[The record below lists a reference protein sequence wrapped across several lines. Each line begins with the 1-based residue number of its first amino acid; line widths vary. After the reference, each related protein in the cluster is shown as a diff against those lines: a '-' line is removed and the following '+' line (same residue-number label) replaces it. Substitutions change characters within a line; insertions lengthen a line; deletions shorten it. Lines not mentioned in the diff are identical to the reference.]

1 MKQFF
6 TLVMLV
12 MAMNFA
18 SAQSNIPNGNFENW
32 YNVVVSAT
40 LNYDD
45 LGTGPTD
52 NWTSTLNSLA
62 AVPPTAGGPG
72 PVTVYKTTDK
82 YSGTYAAKAISKS
95 FPLGPITIFIPGM
108 IGTATMEMQ
117 GVRAILGRPCAD
129 CKPIGFS
136 GYYKFEPVNGDSCG
150 AVILLSRWNPTA
162 KKRDTIGYG
171 RMVQKEPVSTYT
183 KFEVPINYTG
193 TGSVDTI
200 TLLVVS
206 SAGFNLV
213 NFMGSVGQVGNTMY
227 VDELM
232 LDYPA
237 GVQQV
242 LMPDVTVSVYP
253 NPASDILNV
262 ELSKIVKGGLIEI
275 YSNGGKL
282 VDSFQ
287 VSDSKFQVPVY
298 SLPNGAYYF
307 RLLEGKSLLNTGTFM
322 INR

>member
-117 GVRAILGRPCAD
+117 GC
-129 CKPIGFS
+129 
-136 GYYKFEPVNGDSCG
+136 
-150 AVILLSRWNPTA
+150 SRHP
-162 KKRDTIGYG
+162 R
-171 RMVQKEPVSTYT
+171 Q
-183 KFEVPINYTG
+183 
-193 TGSVDTI
+193 
-200 TLLVVS
+200 
-206 SAGFNLV
+206 
-213 NFMGSVGQVGNTMY
+213 TMC
-227 VDELM
+227 
-232 LDYPA
+232 
-237 GVQQV
+237 
-242 LMPDVTVSVYP
+242 
-253 NPASDILNV
+253 
-262 ELSKIVKGGLIEI
+262 
-275 YSNGGKL
+275 
-282 VDSFQ
+282 
-287 VSDSKFQVPVY
+287 
-298 SLPNGAYYF
+298 
-307 RLLEGKSLLNTGTFM
+307 
-322 INR
+322 